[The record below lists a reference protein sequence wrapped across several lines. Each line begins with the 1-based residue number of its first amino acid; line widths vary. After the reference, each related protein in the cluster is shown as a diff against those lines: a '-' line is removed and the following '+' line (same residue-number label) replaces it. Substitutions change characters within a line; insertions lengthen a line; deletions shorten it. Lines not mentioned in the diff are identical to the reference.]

1 MLHIYSPYFSITGR
15 IGSRDPRPE
24 SELIV
29 VGYTL
34 KNNSLSTQS
43 GLTVGILYATVTGM
57 YGTVKKEYD
66 SYSDKFYY
74 SYDWDDEKRHYFQL
88 AMSFF
93 VNKNNIIT
101 EFHVGTDW

>member
-1 MLHIYSPYFSITGR
+1 MSNCCLAHWLPKFELFVGGIQVVHQNMLLVFMGNLKKR
-15 IGSRDPRPE
+15 NG
-24 SELIV
+24 LI
-29 VGYTL
+29 L
-34 KNNSLSTQS
+34 ME
-43 GLTVGILYATVTGM
+43 TVAGM
-57 YGTVKKEYD
+57 YETVKKEYD

-93 VNKNNIIT
+93 LNKNNIIT